1 MIMTKRK
8 YINKILLLL
17 FVFGTFTS
25 FAQSSKKLVREGNN
39 KYEDGD
45 FSDAEVQYRKA
56 LTKDPNYYKGKF
68 NLGDAMYQQK
78 NYKESGKIFD
88 DLAQRKLDPNAK
100 SGVYYNLGNSLM
112 SEKKYQDAIEAY
124 KNSLRLKPDDPDAK
138 YNLEYARKKL
148 SEQQKQQQQNKDQN
162 KDKDKNKDKNKQDQQ
177 NKDQNKNDKQ
187 KDKDKQDQQQ
197 QDKQDKQDQKDKQ
210 NQDQN
215 KQDQGDQNKQQQ
227 QQNQPQQISKA
238 DAQKMLEALKNDE
251 KKTLQALQKQKAKAA
266 KGKKTDIDW

>member
-1 MIMTKRK
+1 MTKRK
-8 YINKILLLL
+8 YINRVLLLI

-78 NYKESGKIFD
+78 NYKESGKIYN
-88 DLAQRKLDPNAK
+88 DLAQRKLDPNSK

-124 KNSLRLKPDDPDAK
+124 KNSLRLNPDDEDAK

-148 SEQQKQQQQNKDQN
+148 RDQQQQQKQNKDQN
-162 KDKDKNKDKNKQDQQ
+162 KDKDKNKNKDKNKQDQQ
-177 NKDQNKNDKQ
+177 NKDKNKNDKQ
-187 KDKDKQDQQQ
+187 KDKDKQDQKQ
-197 QDKQDKQDQKDKQ
+197 QDKQDQKDKQ
-210 NQDQN
+210 KQDQT

-251 KKTLQALQKQKAKAA
+251 KKTLQALQKQKAKATR
-266 KGKKTDIDW
+266 GKTTDIDW

>member
-1 MIMTKRK
+1 MKRKK
-8 YINKILLLL
+8 YINIVLVIMLAFSTL
-17 FVFGTFTS
+17 GS

-78 NYKESGKIFD
+78 NYKESGKLFD
-88 DLAQRKLDPNAK
+88 DLAQRTLDPNAK

-124 KNSLRLKPDDPDAK
+124 KNSLRLNPDDQDAK
-138 YNLEYARKKL
+138 YNLEYAKKKL
-148 SEQQKQQQQNKDQN
+148 KDQQQQQQNKDQN
-162 KDKDKNKDKNKQDQQ
+162 KDKNKDKNKQDQQ
-177 NKDQNKNDKQ
+177 KQEQNKNDQQ
-187 KDKDKQDQQQ
+187 KDKNKQDQQN
-197 QDKQDKQDQKDKQ
+197 QDKQDKQDQQKQ
-210 NQDQN
+210 NQE
-215 KQDQGDQNKQQQ
+215 QNKQQQGEQKKQ

-266 KGKKTDIDW
+266 RGKKTTIDW